1 MNEYDNMTFFSCS
14 CFLDFVIVLK
24 SKFNISDFI
33 VLSEQNGAIR
43 PKILLVDSTWYIYCK
58 ETIRFLVQYYPVDF
72 YEKCME
78 NCIREFLDPESVN
91 CLDLLE
97 FEDLCDSCHEVTISN
112 LLKCLINI

>member
-43 PKILLVDSTWYIYCK
+43 PKILLVDSTWY
-58 ETIRFLVQYYPVDF
+58 LYYPVDF